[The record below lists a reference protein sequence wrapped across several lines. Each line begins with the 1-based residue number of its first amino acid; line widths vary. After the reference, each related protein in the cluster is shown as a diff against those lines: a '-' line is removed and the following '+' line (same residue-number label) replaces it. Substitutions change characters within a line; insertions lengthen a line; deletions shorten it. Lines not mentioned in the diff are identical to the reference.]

1 MRKFEFLEEL
11 KHRLS
16 KLSDC
21 EIEKTASFYA
31 ECIDDRIEEG
41 MTEEEAVCALGSID
55 SIVKEI
61 LMDTHTE
68 GFKLLTRIQDEVHR
82 FAIGYHRKVRKK
94 HTLQTELTRIH
105 GIGVTRA
112 KAILSYF
119 KTIKSVKTAEIEKL
133 ELVPGMTKPA
143 AQAVYQYFREQE
155 K

>member
-55 SIVKEI
+55 SIVKP
-61 LMDTHTE
+61 M
-68 GFKLLTRIQDEVHR
+68 R
-82 FAIGYHRKVRKK
+82 
-94 HTLQTELTRIH
+94 
-105 GIGVTRA
+105 
-112 KAILSYF
+112 S
-119 KTIKSVKTAEIEKL
+119 
-133 ELVPGMTKPA
+133 
-143 AQAVYQYFREQE
+143 
-155 K
+155 